1 MVFAWIVALLLVLA
15 GASYMYIQHQEEAKR
30 QDLKLQKEKEA
41 IARQQLHAMNNKKS
55 KSKSKKKVDMTAE
68 LKKKIQAD
76 FMQEGGANEHKSLL
90 HQIKGHKYGLTAV
103 SYSPNGRFLATASSD
118 RSIRLYFRE
127 TLTNKNPKLHIISIE
142 YDHVTAMSFSSDGRS
157 LVSEKL
163 LCALFEESVAN
174 LLIVAWFRL
183 IATENGTVKVYQKL
197 RIKPEI
203 VADFSV
209 SHKTDV
215 HSVLMNDI
223 GKWATI
229 VTCAGDSDTDI
240 KFWNMNG
247 ELLQTVNTNQVANYH
262 CVGSKDNRY
271 IAVAAYTPEVK
282 IYEITREKSGG
293 FKKVNKIM
301 TLQEHRTGVV
311 DLAFDGSDV
320 LPVKRLVTISKD
332 ASVRLWNINVRYT
345 VQEDPKVLTAFT
357 ARGEK
362 LYEAVDFSPCGKML
376 VVVRGKDLE
385 FVKTRDNE
393 EFCVIPNAIEDSI
406 KRAMFSPDGSEVL
419 VLGQKCKHVK
429 IYKTPKF

>member
-1 MVFAWIVALLLVLA
+1 MEFVWILALLLVLA
-15 GASYMYIQHQEEAKR
+15 GASYMYIQHQQEAKR
-30 QDLKLQKEKEA
+30 QAIRLQKEKEEL
-41 IARQQLHAMNNKKS
+41 ARQQLHAMNNKKS

-68 LKKKIQAD
+68 LKKKIKAD
-76 FMQEGGANEHKSLL
+76 LMQEGGANEHKYML
-90 HQIKGHKYGLTAV
+90 HQINGHKYGITAV
-103 SYSPNGRFLATASSD
+103 RYSPNGRVLATASSD

-127 TLTNKNPKLHIISIE
+127 TLTNKNPKLHKISIE

-157 LVSEKL
+157 LV
-163 LCALFEESVAN
+163 V
-174 LLIVAWFRL
+174 
-183 IATENGTVKVYQKL
+183 ATENGTVKVYQKL
-197 RIKPEI
+197 RVKPEI

-215 HSVLMNDI
+215 HSVLLNDI

-229 VTCAGDSDTDI
+229 VTCAGNSDTDI

-301 TLQEHRTGVV
+301 TLQGHRTGVM

-320 LPVKRLVTISKD
+320 LPVKRLVTLSKD
-332 ASVRLWNINVRYT
+332 ASVRLWDINVRYT
-345 VQEDPKVLTAFT
+345 VQEDPKVLSAFT

-362 LYEAVDFSPCGKML
+362 LFEAVDFSPCGKML
-376 VVVRGKDLE
+376 VMVRGKDLV
-385 FVKTRDNE
+385 FVRTCDNE
-393 EFCVIPNAIEDSI
+393 EFYVIPNAIEDSI

-419 VLGQKCKHVK
+419 VLGQNCKHAK